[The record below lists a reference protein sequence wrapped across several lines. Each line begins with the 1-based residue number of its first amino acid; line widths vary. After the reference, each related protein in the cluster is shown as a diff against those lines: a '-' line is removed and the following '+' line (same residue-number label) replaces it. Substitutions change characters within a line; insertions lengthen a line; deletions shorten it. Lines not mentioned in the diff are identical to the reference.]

1 MKRLAA
7 SRARAALSPFLY
19 PHARRF
25 AGVRG
30 GGVIRTHT
38 VEPSFAIA
46 KVDFPGNFDPQPEFV
61 LGREE
66 NLFPP
71 APPPIVGGVSAK
83 LRDTVWLISR
93 THLCGGSIPP
103 GRPSPR
109 VIQQEFKHGG
119 FRSLQRGSAQYALS
133 PSSLSEGSYRP
144 DLVS

>member
-25 AGVRG
+25 VGVRG

-46 KVDFPGNFDPQPEFV
+46 KVDFPENFDPQPELV

-71 APPPIVGGVSAK
+71 APPPIVGGG
-83 LRDTVWLISR
+83 ISL
-93 THLCGGSIPP
+93 TP
-103 GRPSPR
+103 
-109 VIQQEFKHGG
+109 
-119 FRSLQRGSAQYALS
+119 
-133 PSSLSEGSYRP
+133 
-144 DLVS
+144 